1 MSQHILVKKTLV
13 KKDTW
18 QKEVIVDTWQKAV
31 CKWYQKFSDKKLMN
45 QILGKKFME
54 SILDKIRTLEWMQLR
69 DKSESAKHIEESAE
83 LLNLT

>member
-1 MSQHILVKKTLV
+1 MLPKVEDCWSQHILVKKTLV

-45 QILGKKFME
+45 QILDKKFME
-54 SILDKIRTLEWMQLR
+54 WIQKPQNECS
-69 DKSESAKHIEESAE
+69 
-83 LLNLT
+83 

>member
-1 MSQHILVKKTLV
+1 MQESSPHILVKKTLV

-31 CKWYQKFSDKKLMN
+31 CKWYQKFSDKKSMN

-54 SILDKIRTLEWMQLR
+54 WILVKIKTLE
-69 DKSESAKHIEESAE
+69 
-83 LLNLT
+83 

>member
-1 MSQHILVKKTLV
+1 MMLLLGMVMIVPAVSQHILVKKTLV

-54 SILDKIRTLEWMQLR
+54 WIQKPQNECS
-69 DKSESAKHIEESAE
+69 
-83 LLNLT
+83 

>member
-1 MSQHILVKKTLV
+1 MLPGFLESQHILVKKTLV

-31 CKWYQKFSDKKLMN
+31 CKWYQKFSDKKSMN

-54 SILDKIRTLEWMQLR
+54 WILVKIKTLE
-69 DKSESAKHIEESAE
+69 
-83 LLNLT
+83 

>member
-1 MSQHILVKKTLV
+1 MPEEDVELAKVQPSQHILVKKTLV

-18 QKEVIVDTWQKAV
+18 QKEVILDPWQKAV

-54 SILDKIRTLEWMQLR
+54 WIQKPQNECS
-69 DKSESAKHIEESAE
+69 
-83 LLNLT
+83 